1 MSLTGMR
8 NNWSRLV
15 TTELAKSVED
25 KVEARDQASTS
36 HEVTHFVRMASD
48 ELRFAVARYFK
59 KICFSKI
66 KTNIFYFKRSIK
78 NLILT

>member
-59 KICFSKI
+59 KSMLF
-66 KTNIFYFKRSIK
+66 KTTANIF
-78 NLILT
+78 